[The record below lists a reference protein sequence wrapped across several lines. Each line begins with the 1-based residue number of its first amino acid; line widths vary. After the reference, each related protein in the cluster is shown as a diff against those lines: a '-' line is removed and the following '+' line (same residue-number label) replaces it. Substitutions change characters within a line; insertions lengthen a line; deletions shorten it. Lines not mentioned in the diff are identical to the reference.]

1 VIRTTIATAPADHWA
16 EQLPEKVYLRD
27 PAGKLL
33 RILSPDEARQ
43 MLLAG
48 IAETV
53 GVRRI
58 KYIRLRSSTTDDG
71 RRCISAEANFT
82 TRKVGIRYEY
92 IKQRSAAYRLNRFS
106 PEQEEGN

>member
-1 VIRTTIATAPADHWA
+1 MIGRTDTTAPAGHWA
-16 EQLPEKVYLRD
+16 GQLPEKVCLRD
-27 PAGKLL
+27 PTGKLL
-33 RILSPDEARQ
+33 RILAPDEARQ

-58 KYIRLRSSTTDDG
+58 KYIRLRSSSTDDG

>member
-1 VIRTTIATAPADHWA
+1 VIRTTIATVPADHWA
-16 EQLPEKVYLRD
+16 EQLPEKVCLRD